1 MTNDVFPEQGLTDD
15 AIFDR
20 LDAMTANDIPHDG
33 SAFAFVYDAGKE
45 AKEIA
50 RRAFA
55 KCMTG
60 NGLDPTAYPSA
71 RLIENDVVA
80 AALAHLRAP
89 EGAVGTA
96 TAGGTESV
104 VLSVKAARDFA
115 RRTRPEVTAP
125 EMLVPETAHAC
136 FHKGAHYLGVKLIP
150 VAVDPV
156 TMRASVDDMRSKI
169 TDQTILLVGSAP
181 SYAHGVIDPI
191 EEIGALAKEHG
202 LLCHV
207 DACIG
212 GWVLPFQREL
222 GVEQAE
228 FDFTVEGVS
237 SISVDLHKY
246 AFAPKGIS
254 VLMHRD
260 PALRDAQYF
269 TCAHWTGY
277 SVINTTTLGSKS
289 LASMA
294 AAWAVL
300 RHLGRAGYREIFG
313 KMYEAK
319 RQLVDGVNAIDGLSV
334 VGDPAMGLIA
344 VVAEKDLFTLAD
356 RMTAK
361 GWHLQPTYKFGTSP
375 THIHFGI
382 DASNAHRVG
391 ALLADLKEAVV
402 DLPDPMEAPE
412 PVVQMMEMLGQ
423 GGGADLDAGM
433 MMRELGIVD
442 GKLPT
447 EQAMI
452 HRLLDAASPKAREAL
467 LVKFFGELFS

>member
-1 MTNDVFPEQGLTDD
+1 MSDVFMEQGLSDEE
-15 AIFDR
+15 IFSQ
-20 LDAMTANDIPHDG
+20 LDAMTADDIPNDG

-45 AKEIA
+45 AKEVA

-71 RLIENDVVA
+71 RRLENDVVA
-80 AALAHLRAP
+80 AALSHLRAP

-104 VLSVKAARDFA
+104 VLSVKAARDYA
-115 RRTRPEVTAP
+115 RKTRPEVTAP

-136 FHKGAHYLGVKLIP
+136 FHKGAHYLGVKLVP
-150 VAVDPV
+150 VAVDPN
-156 TMRASVDDMRSKI
+156 TMRPSVEDMRAKI
-169 TDQTILLVGSAP
+169 NANTILLVASAP

-191 EEIGALAKEHG
+191 EEVGALALEHD
-202 LLCHV
+202 LLFHV

-222 GVEQAE
+222 GIEQPE
-228 FDFTVEGVS
+228 FDFTVPGVT

-254 VLMHRD
+254 VLAHRK
-260 PALRDAQYF
+260 PELRDAQYF

-289 LASMA
+289 LASLA

-313 KMYEAK
+313 RMYEAK
-319 RQLVDGVNAIDGLSV
+319 KQLVEGVEAIDGLHV
-334 VGDPAMGLIA
+334 VGNPAMGLIA
-344 VVAEKDLFTLAD
+344 VVADKDLFTLAD

-361 GWHLQPTYKFGTSP
+361 GWHLQPTYKFGSSP

-382 DASNAHRVG
+382 DASNTHRVG
-391 ALLADLKEAVV
+391 ALLADLREAAV
-402 DLPDPMEAPE
+402 DLPDPIEAPE
-412 PVVQMMEMLGQ
+412 PVVQMIEMMAQ
-423 GGGADLDAGM
+423 GAGGDLDAGM

-442 GKLPT
+442 GKLPA